1 MKGLQHLDVPVVF
14 LQPFQF
20 ADSCGRESADIVE
33 ETGSESDVCGP
44 RVSKIPYFKVES
56 GKPNHRLESLF
67 FKTDKLDAAYPNAWD
82 VYWMEDRTTADTFML
97 QTVFV
102 DYMQHWTRAYFK
114 TQYESPGAGCK
125 YAHGDSER
133 HQEPDLTKTALCRK
147 MLSGEGCNDP
157 KCTFAHSRDELRST
171 DDVYKTSMCTFFRYG
186 RCQMGRNCRHA
197 HFESELRQRKESSAD
212 LAGNEDEQSDLAAC
226 LKPGYFDLLYQEALK
241 LLRQEL
247 PLKPFG
253 AEPKAGTKDQPDHPN
268 WADMT
273 EEEDDD
279 DFFDDSMWSRMSTM
293 PAPASSSRDEVGL
306 PSLPEERILRQ
317 VSTSDSLPE
326 ISSKPTQSRRK
337 SKNLLK
343 GANPSSTAG
352 VLMGS
357 PRYQNVQ
364 NMQGI
369 ANMLPAPQMG
379 AFVQGLPI
387 QQMPQQLPL
396 QMQVQMPQQVG
407 QQTLPQQMQQQQA
420 QQMPQQ
426 QLPQQQMPQ
435 QQMPQQQMSQQQMQP
450 QQMPQQQVPQQQ
462 MPQQQMPQQQMPQQQ
477 LLEQQ
482 LQQQQQQLQQQQLQQ
497 QQLQQQQLPQQQMAQ
512 QQQQQIP
519 PQQQQQMPLQ
529 QMPQQLAQ
537 QMQTQQLLFLSS
549 NVWKEWSG
557 VVHTAS
563 HGNEILKRSRL
574 PELAEGANE
583 FLMMVNGGGYC
594 PTMAIVVPVPV
605 PVMVV
610 PQGQGGNMVG
620 DQGPTTAGAAA
631 RFIATGPSEDNMM
644 RW

>member
-1 MKGLQHLDVPVVF
+1 
-14 LQPFQF
+14 
-20 ADSCGRESADIVE
+20 
-33 ETGSESDVCGP
+33 
-44 RVSKIPYFKVES
+44 
-56 GKPNHRLESLF
+56 
-67 FKTDKLDAAYPNAWD
+67 
-82 VYWMEDRTTADTFML
+82 
-97 QTVFV
+97 
-102 DYMQHWTRAYFK
+102 
-114 TQYESPGAGCK
+114 
-125 YAHGDSER
+125 
-133 HQEPDLTKTALCRK
+133 
-147 MLSGEGCNDP
+147 
-157 KCTFAHSRDELRST
+157 
-171 DDVYKTSMCTFFRYG
+171 
-186 RCQMGRNCRHA
+186 MGRNCRHA

-212 LAGNEDEQSDLAAC
+212 LGGNEDDQSDLEDDSD
-226 LKPGYFDLLYQEALK
+226 GDLINEHAPTWG
-241 LLRQEL
+241 RSITMPPAVGQEL
-247 PLKPFG
+247 LKPFG
-253 AEPKAGTKDQPDHPN
+253 AESKAGQKDQPDHPN

-326 ISSKPTQSRRK
+326 ITSSKPTQSRRK

-364 NMQGI
+364 NMQGM

-407 QQTLPQQMQQQQA
+407 QQTLPQQMQQPQA

-435 QQMPQQQMSQQQMQP
+435 QQMPQQQMPQ
-450 QQMPQQQVPQQQ
+450 QQMPQQQMQQQQMPQQQLPQQQ
-462 MPQQQMPQQQMPQQQ
+462 MPQQQMPQQQMQQQQMPQQQ

-482 LQQQQQQLQQQQLQQ
+482 LQQQQLQQQQLQQ
-497 QQLQQQQLPQQQMAQ
+497 QQLQQQQLPQQQIA
-512 QQQQQIP
+512 QQQQIP
-519 PQQQQQMPLQ
+519 PQQQQQLPLQ

-537 QMQTQQLLFLSS
+537 QMQTQQLPQQMQQQ
-549 NVWKEWSG
+549 VPQ
-557 VVHTAS
+557 VAQ
-563 HGNEILKRSRL
+563 
-574 PELAEGANE
+574 
-583 FLMMVNGGGYC
+583 MVNGGGYC

-610 PQGQGGNMVG
+610 PQGGNMVG

-631 RFIATGPSEDNMM
+631 RFIATGPSEGAAGCSPAAPSPTGTGQDGHMKKDNMM